1 MQFPFKIKGANFSR
15 NRTSRAR
22 LRLVSLRSPC
32 SASLPPRRKRHTPA
46 RSGFANIK
54 ARTLFR
60 KQKIPPEK
68 RKETLPPR
76 KYLKKST
83 NKKSIYRNL
92 IDSGISLVIKTCNT
106 CSCISI
112 LTFDFIFRK
121 SGFILLA

>member
-1 MQFPFKIKGANFSR
+1 MQFPFKIKGANFNR

-32 SASLPPRRKRHTPA
+32 SATLPPRRKRHTPA

-68 RKETLPPR
+68 RKVFYEEETCFYPADGGRHRAFCRGKGFPVFA
-76 KYLKKST
+76 
-83 NKKSIYRNL
+83 
-92 IDSGISLVIKTCNT
+92 DSGKPTVQHNDARSL
-106 CSCISI
+106 
-112 LTFDFIFRK
+112 
-121 SGFILLA
+121 